1 MNVATLL
8 TMTSAQIVSGYDH
21 RLVIIAILLALLIF
35 CAAAL
40 ATLLLKQRLF
50 VHRLELVVHERRYRL
65 LFERS
70 PVGVFRT
77 TLSGRVLEINEAGTR
92 IFGYESRMDF
102 RSRNAQQ
109 LYFDPQERD
118 ELIERIQRDK
128 FITNAETRLRRKD
141 GTPVWVLQNITLVE
155 SDEDD
160 TTLEGTLIDISA
172 RKQAEAELKEAKEIS
187 EAASRAKGEFLA
199 TISHEIRT
207 PMNGIL
213 GMTELVLDTEL
224 TNEQRENLGLVK
236 LSAESLLAIIND
248 ILDFSKI
255 EAGRFAVESI
265 PFDLRKNLGDTMN
278 AFALRAKQKNL
289 SLVHSVPPELPEKV
303 VGDPGRIRQVLVN
316 LVGNALKFTERGEIS
331 LHVHKENVQKEN
343 QHDGSI
349 WLHFT
354 IRDTGRGIPEEMRE
368 KIFEP
373 FTQEDGS
380 MSRNYGGTG
389 LGLTISK
396 RLAEKMG
403 GTIWFESQTGKG
415 STFHFT
421 VELKP
426 EAAAVP
432 AIENAI
438 AAADMGA
445 AFAAQKR
452 HDQPRV
458 LLVEDNAVNRT
469 LALRLLEKKGFAVT
483 VAVDGQAALEELEKA
498 DFEIVLM
505 DVQMPR
511 MDGLTATAA
520 IRAREKITGVH
531 LPIVAMTAHALKGDR
546 ERCLAAG
553 MDSYL
558 SKPIRTTELFST
570 IETLIANPAART
582 ASAGQ

>member
-1 MNVATLL
+1 ML
-8 TMTSAQIVSGYDH
+8 TGHDH
-21 RLVIIAILLALLIF
+21 LLVIIAILAALLVF

-50 VHRLELVVHERRYRL
+50 VQRLELVVHERRYRL

-77 TLSGRVLEINEAGTR
+77 TLSGRVLEINEAGAR

-102 RSRNAQQ
+102 RSQNAQQ
-109 LYFDPQERD
+109 LYFDLQERD
-118 ELIERIQRDK
+118 ELIERIKRDK

-155 SDEDD
+155 SAEDD
-160 TTLEGTLIDISA
+160 TALEGTLIDITA

-187 EAASRAKGEFLA
+187 EAASRAKGEFMA

-224 TNEQRENLGLVK
+224 TAEQRDNLGLVK

-278 AFALRAKQKNL
+278 AFALRAKQKDLN
-289 SLVHSVPPELPEKV
+289 LVHFVPSELPEKV

-331 LHVHKENVQKEN
+331 LHVHKENVQKEK
-343 QHDGSI
+343 DGYI

-354 IRDTGRGIPEEMRE
+354 IRDSGRGIPEEMRE

-421 VELKP
+421 VELKL
-426 EAAAVP
+426 ETAAVP
-432 AIENAI
+432 AVENAI
-438 AAADMGA
+438 SAADVSA
-445 AFAAQKR
+445 AFAGQKR
-452 HDQPRV
+452 QDQPRV

-469 LALRLLEKKGFAVT
+469 LALRLLERKGFAVT
-483 VAVDGQAALEELEKA
+483 VAMDGQAALEELEKA

-505 DVQMPR
+505 DIQMPR

-520 IRAREKITGVH
+520 IRAREKITGAH

-546 ERCLAAG
+546 ERCLEAG

-558 SKPIRTTELFST
+558 SKPIRTTELFAT
-570 IETLIANPAART
+570 IETLIANPAARST
-582 ASAGQ
+582 SAGQ